1 MLRIEAFPRT
11 GGGVTRTLT
20 LGSWRFIL
28 PPSRTRWIAAL
39 MTLLLLVLFYLALIG
54 GEAGIDNP
62 LLETTTRWQQFI
74 LLELRLP
81 RALVAIGAGAAL
93 AISGALF
100 QLTSRNVLASP
111 DIIGVNAGAS
121 AGIVA
126 TLLVW
131 PNFLPVPVGALAG
144 ATLVMLLV
152 FAWSGGR
159 GGQRQVFAMVISGIA
174 LGALSLAFVNFAVS
188 QVRIEQA
195 QQLAALLSG
204 SLASRHW
211 RDVAL
216 IWGALCCV
224 PLLLWLGRML
234 NYVGLGHQ
242 VASTVGIPLRRVLVL
257 SVATALLLATASV
270 LVVGPVAFIALS
282 APQIARRLVR
292 AQGASLF
299 CTALTGALLLL
310 FSDLMTLLLPTV
322 TRLPVGILTAAVGGI
337 YLMYLLYAEMKGE
350 TLCR

>member
-1 MLRIEAFPRT
+1 MLRTEWRPHA
-11 GGGVTRTLT
+11 GGGNTLV
-20 LGSWRFIL
+20 LGSWRFL
-28 PPSRTRWIAAL
+28 MPASRTLWVLLL
-39 MTLLLLVLFYLALIG
+39 MGVLLLVLFWLALAS
-54 GEAGIDNP
+54 GEAGIDN
-62 LLETTTRWQQFI
+62 LLLRSETRWQQFI
-74 LLELRLP
+74 LLELRMP
-81 RALVAIGAGAAL
+81 RALVALGAGAAL
-93 AISGALF
+93 ALSGALF
-100 QLTSRNVLASP
+100 QQTSRNVLASP

-131 PNFLPVPVGALAG
+131 PNQMPVALGALLG

-174 LGALSLAFVNFAVS
+174 LGALCLAFVNFAVS

-204 SLASRHW
+204 SLANRHW
-211 RDVAL
+211 QDVAL
-216 IWGALCCV
+216 IWGALCCA
-224 PLLLWLGRML
+224 PLLLWLGRQL
-234 NYVGLGHQ
+234 NYISLGHP
-242 VASTVGIPLRRVLVL
+242 VASSVGVPLRRVLVL
-257 SVATALLLATASV
+257 SIVLALLLATASV

-282 APQIARRLVR
+282 APQIARRLVQ
-292 AQGASLF
+292 AKGATLF

-310 FSDLMTLLLPTV
+310 FSDLVTLLLPTSA
-322 TRLPVGILTAAVGGI
+322 RLPVGVITAAVGGI
-337 YLMYLLYAEMKGE
+337 YLMYLLYGEMKGE